1 MRMRIF
7 FFCFLSLLFSNSII
21 GQLAE
26 GHRFHPSLAGANS
39 WKYSPD
45 LSEEELYQYDR
56 LLYMS
61 REDWDM
67 FRTDPRYN
75 EDHIREIYK
84 AHKGKLT
91 QGLRMGGGA
100 TKSNDGDCECWIEPD
115 ATYTESDPNGWS
127 NSGGGGPG
135 VDVWFGPIQL
145 PFNFCFFGQN
155 YNQIAL
161 TSKGTIVMGPA
172 GYIDWTPSEFPNP
185 LGNEDSNQYDQIAAF
200 WADFDFRATGQL
212 FYKVTDEAFYLN
224 FIDVGYF
231 ANHDNLTNTFQIIL
245 AAEDSGIL
253 PNGNNVQFCYQDMQW
268 AHGDVGGSGG
278 FSGPTPANVGADRIT
293 GTSHVQ
299 FGRFNLNNGN
309 YNGPYG
315 INNNQQDGVNW
326 LDNKEL
332 NFSTCLSAS
341 NIPPLSTVSAPC
353 DTIVLCQGQ
362 VYDLNMQFLSP
373 EAGQVTTITT
383 TQTSTGLSATAQN
396 GNTANLTASF
406 TASAANIGIN
416 TVTITATDNGAGSAF
431 TTLTYVFDVT
441 SDVPPAI
448 NISGELG
455 VCAGGT
461 TLLSA
466 TPGFDSYS
474 WSTGCDTQDCTV
486 SQGGNITVT
495 GFSGGCSSTAT
506 VFVDA
511 STYFIPDF
519 VTGNEPISL
528 CPGVTQEICLEEE
541 WESYTWAV
549 YTGYEGNIPAGAA
562 TNQQCFEFSGNNPG
576 FYSIIVTDENGCQG
590 LNIQEVIQIESF
602 IDEANED
609 LSGAYCDGLESVS
622 FTGGFS
628 NPAQG
633 DLLIYAQDGSANGWQ
648 GAYLN
653 VVITHADGTTD
664 TYLVTATT
672 SFTISS
678 APITLGDTWTF
689 TYVSNGNA
697 TQDANNSFWAIN
709 CNGEIWNSVNE
720 IGPGLT
726 PGIVYQ
732 GVSSCAPSEL
742 SGEWTV
748 TGPAG
753 WSLTTTT
760 AYNPINAQGVSSPN
774 VFTPGD
780 YGLYTLC
787 FTDPECNLDYCYEL
801 EYTEA
806 PELTLTPNT
815 NALLCG
821 NETLPLAIEV
831 VDIGGTGEI
840 EWTGNGVVP
849 SSNGLNAVAGPYT
862 GYVTSNVQ
870 VSITNGC
877 GSDNGGFTITH
888 QPNVPQPSLQ
898 DAVICNSASTNL
910 DPVPSN
916 QDNSALQYAW
926 TPGNQTSATLNVST
940 PGTYC
945 VTVSNLCGTSQQE
958 CATITNVPTANAPQL
973 QANILECDESTV
985 TLSTVVPAGYSIA
998 WSNGQTNTNSIT
1010 VEFSGNYCFS
1020 ITDNQG
1026 CNTEQ
1031 ESCAN
1036 VIISRV
1042 PTTFEGSAD
1051 VSLICPTEC
1060 EVLNLQATDATSY
1073 TWQASCSEVTPLLG
1087 NGSVANV
1094 CSDLI
1099 PANCQFETL
1108 QIVGTASN
1116 VCGSSSTTFLVIA
1129 DACAVKIPNVITP
1142 NGDAQNNAFKIE
1154 GLELYPG
1161 SRFQVFDRNG
1171 SIVYESE
1178 NYGNNWSPRDLNE
1191 GTYFYILELP
1201 FGRNTLFKGTFTL
1214 LK

>member
-1 MRMRIF
+1 MRIV
-7 FFCFLSLLFSNSII
+7 FFCFLSLFFSNSII

-26 GHRFHPSLAGANS
+26 GQRFHPSLAGSNS

-67 FRTDPRYN
+67 FRTDSRYN
-75 EDHIREIYK
+75 EDRIREIYK

-115 ATYTESDPNGWS
+115 ATYTESDPNGWT

-161 TSKGTIVMGPA
+161 TSKGTIVMGPT

-315 INNNQQDGVNW
+315 INNTQQDGVNW

-332 NFSTCLSAS
+332 NFSTCLTAS

-383 TQTSTGLSATAQN
+383 TQTSTGLTATSQN

-416 TVTITATDNGAGSAF
+416 TVTITATDNGAGGAF

-448 NISGELG
+448 NITGELG

-461 TLLSA
+461 TILSA

-562 TNQQCFEFSGNNPG
+562 TNQQCFQFSGNNPG

-602 IDEANED
+602 IDEANEE

-653 VVITHADGTTD
+653 VVITHADGTSD

-726 PGIVYQ
+726 PGVVYQ

-742 SGEWTV
+742 SGEWVV

-821 NETLPLAIEV
+821 NETLPLAIDV

-888 QPNVPQPSLQ
+888 QPNVPQPALQ
-898 DAVICNSASTNL
+898 DAIICNSASTNL

-926 TPGNQTSATLNVST
+926 TPGNQTTATLNVST

-973 QANILECDESTV
+973 SANILECDESSV

-1036 VIISRV
+1036 VVISRV

-1060 EVLNLQATDATSY
+1060 EVLDLQATDATSY
-1073 TWQASCSEVTPLLG
+1073 TWQASCPGVTPLLG

-1099 PANCQFETL
+1099 PPSCQFETL

-1142 NGDAQNNAFKIE
+1142 NGDALNNAFKIE

-1161 SRFQVFDRNG
+1161 SKFQVFDRNG